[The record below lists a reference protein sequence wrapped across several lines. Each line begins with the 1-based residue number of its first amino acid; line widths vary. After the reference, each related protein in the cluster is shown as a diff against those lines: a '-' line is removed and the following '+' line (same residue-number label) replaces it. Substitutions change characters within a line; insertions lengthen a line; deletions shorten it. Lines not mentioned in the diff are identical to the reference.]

1 MESELIA
8 FVTNQGL
15 GIGLAAF
22 LVWWVTQQMNMQLK
36 NACDT
41 QLQIVAQMR
50 DITIAMDKIAER
62 LEDHDEQAK
71 AIMIKVD
78 RIEHCIKN

>member
-1 MESELIA
+1 
-8 FVTNQGL
+8 
-15 GIGLAAF
+15 
-22 LVWWVTQQMNMQLK
+22 MNAQLK

-50 DITIAMDKIAER
+50 DITTAMDKIAER

-71 AIMIKVD
+71 VILEKVAQID
-78 RIEHCIKN
+78 QRTRL

>member
-15 GIGLAAF
+15 AIGLAAF
-22 LVWWVTQQMNMQLK
+22 LVWWVTQQMNTQLK

-50 DITIAMDKIAER
+50 DITTAMDKIAGR
-62 LEDHDEQAK
+62 LEDHDVQAK
-71 AIMIKVD
+71 EIRVMVD
-78 RIEHCIKN
+78 RIEQSIRN

>member
-1 MESELIA
+1 MIA

-15 GIGLAAF
+15 AIGLAAF
-22 LVWWVTQQMNMQLK
+22 LVWWVTQQMNAQLK

-50 DITIAMDKIAER
+50 DITTAMDKIAER

-71 AIMIKVD
+71 VILEKVAQID
-78 RIEHCIKN
+78 QRTRL

>member
-15 GIGLAAF
+15 AIGLAAF
-22 LVWWVTQQMNMQLK
+22 LVWWVTQQMNTQLK

-50 DITIAMDKIAER
+50 DITTAMDKIAER
-62 LEDHDEQAK
+62 LEDHDAQAR

-78 RIEHCIKN
+78 QIEHSIKN

>member
-1 MESELIA
+1 LESELIA

-15 GIGLAAF
+15 AIGLAAF
-22 LVWWVTQQMNMQLK
+22 LVWWVTQQMNAQLK

-50 DITIAMDKIAER
+50 DITTAMDKIAER

-71 AIMIKVD
+71 VILEKVAQID
-78 RIEHCIKN
+78 QRTRL